1 MFGKGGTVM
10 EEKRLRNRLETTFPA
25 RSENEAL
32 ARSVAAAFAAQAD
45 PTIEELTEIR
55 TAVSEAVS
63 NAVIHAYPGD
73 EGDVNMELRLYEDGT
88 LVISVEDQG
97 VGILDVAQAREPLY
111 TTGTD
116 GERSGMGFTVMESF
130 TDRLEVHSEPEKGT
144 RVLMVKRLDVSYG
157 H

>member
-1 MFGKGGTVM
+1 M
-10 EEKRLRNRLETTFPA
+10 EEKRLRNRLETNFPA

-63 NAVIHAYPGD
+63 NAVIHAYPER
-73 EGDVNMELRLYEDGT
+73 EGDVNFELRLYEDGT
-88 LVISVEDQG
+88 LVIAVEDQG
-97 VGILDVAQAREPLY
+97 VGIPDVAQAREPLY

-130 TDRLEVHSEPEKGT
+130 TDRLEVRSEPGKGT

>member
-1 MFGKGGTVM
+1 M

>member
-1 MFGKGGTVM
+1 M
-10 EEKRLRNRLETTFPA
+10 EEKRLKNRLETTFPA
-25 RSENEAL
+25 KSENEAL
-32 ARSVAAAFAAQAD
+32 ARSVAAAFAAQED

-63 NAVIHAYPGD
+63 NAVIHAYPEG
-73 EGDVNMELRLYEDGT
+73 EGDVNLELRLYEDGT
-88 LVISVEDQG
+88 LVIAVEDQG
-97 VGILDVAQAREPLY
+97 VGIPDVAQAREPLY

-130 TDRLEVHSEPEKGT
+130 TDRLEVHSEPGKGT